1 MLSEDYSNK
10 TEITRKALVT
20 LKKDIAYRDEAILR
34 NEPTYTLDAEIKGQ
48 FIQIVHRSIVRK
60 SIFNS

>member
-1 MLSEDYSNK
+1 MLSEDYINK

-48 FIQIVHRSIVRK
+48 FIQIVHSSIVRK